1 MTRVLCAVVV
11 WGFAGSL
18 MAYDGNELPDHWPSA
33 SLSHHLQHGA
43 GERQVSCKGSVLV
56 KFATGWRKLVF
67 S

>member
-18 MAYDGNELPDHWPSA
+18 MAYDGNELRDHWPSA

-43 GERQVSCKGSVLV
+43 GERQVSCKGSVIVKELV
-56 KFATGWRKLVF
+56 YLFLISW
-67 S
+67 